1 MGSPGA
7 FVRVVVASIVVV
19 ACHVVTFGVAV
30 AAVGASVPPMRL
42 AALAL
47 VVLLAGS
54 IPLNL
59 GGWGPREGIAG
70 WTFAVA
76 GLGASA
82 GVAASTLFGILAMI
96 AVAPGLVVAA
106 TSAVR
111 RMRTPAPARTVV
123 LAGTGRE
130 GGIVIDRP
138 YVILSAA
145 MSLDG
150 YLDTASPPRLALSN
164 AADFDRV
171 DEVRAHCDA
180 ILVGARTVR
189 ADNPRL
195 LVRSE
200 ERRSRREAQ
209 GLPPSPWK
217 VTVTATGDL
226 DPQSKFFTFGDTKKL
241 VYCPRSAVRGIRDRL
256 GDRAT
261 VVGLGDEVSVADL
274 VSELNDRGVRTLLVE
289 GGGTVFTQFLAAD
302 LVDELQLAIAPF
314 FVGDRRAPRLIGD
327 GRFPWNSDRRA
338 PLVESRRVGD
348 MVLLRYALSE
358 RCPVPGR
365 SSPGESD

>member
-1 MGSPGA
+1 M
-7 FVRVVVASIVVV
+7 
-19 ACHVVTFGVAV
+19 
-30 AAVGASVPPMRL
+30 
-42 AALAL
+42 
-47 VVLLAGS
+47 
-54 IPLNL
+54 
-59 GGWGPREGIAG
+59 
-70 WTFAVA
+70 
-76 GLGASA
+76 
-82 GVAASTLFGILAMI
+82 
-96 AVAPGLVVAA
+96 
-106 TSAVR
+106 
-111 RMRTPAPARTVV
+111 
-123 LAGTGRE
+123 
-130 GGIVIDRP
+130 IDRP

-200 ERRSRREAQ
+200 ERRSRREAR
-209 GLPPSPWK
+209 GLPSSPWK
-217 VTVTATGDL
+217 VTVTTTGDL

-241 VYCPRSAVRGIRDRL
+241 VYCPGSAVRGIRDRL

-327 GRFPWNSDRRA
+327 GTFPWSSERRA

-358 RCPVPGR
+358 RCPIPGR
-365 SSPGESD
+365 SSPDESG